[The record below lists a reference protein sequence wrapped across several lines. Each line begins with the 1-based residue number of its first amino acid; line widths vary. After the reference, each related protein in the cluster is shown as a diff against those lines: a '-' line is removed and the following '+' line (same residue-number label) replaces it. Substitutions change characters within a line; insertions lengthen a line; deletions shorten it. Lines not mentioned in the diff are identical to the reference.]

1 MSCHAF
7 CDEAGFSLEEIRAAS
22 AAGQLL
28 TMEIEC
34 SRRCNFRCPYCY
46 EDAEASNELSLDE
59 IRQLI
64 LQAKALGTRGIIILG
79 GEPMIYPDI
88 FEVIAFISDQGLKVE
103 MFTNGS
109 NIDAGNARRL
119 AELDVKVVL
128 KMNSRDPERQNLLC
142 GVPEAQAVIADAFG
156 NLKQAGYGGDGGKP
170 MAVSSVVST
179 VNIDELEEMW
189 NWLRDQKIDPYFE
202 MITPQGNAVGN
213 DWLYVEPEKVEDL
226 FKRLSAS
233 DENRFGESWKPQ
245 PPLAGER
252 CMRHQFSC
260 YVDALGEVMPCV
272 GVNLSIGNIRDNPL
286 KRILHESEV
295 MQDLRN
301 YQGNIKGPCSTCPEN
316 EGCYGCRGAAYQ
328 LTGDYL
334 ASDPLCWKNIDKQ
347 ESIDRLPMPPDGLV
361 PQEPPMR
368 VIDRLLSV
376 GERKA
381 SVEAVV
387 DESCIFLDEAG
398 NLDPV
403 ALVEMLAQTAALFNG
418 FRTRHLEPDSAGFL
432 LGVKKFKVYE
442 PVRVNDRLQIN
453 ASKDMGFGAFSMVNG
468 IVERD
473 GVRVAEGQIK
483 IYHEEAT
490 P

>member
-7 CDEAGFSLEEIRAAS
+7 CDEAGFTLEEIQAAS

-46 EDAEASNELSLDE
+46 EDTEVQDELSLDE
-59 IRQLI
+59 LRQLV
-64 LQAKALGTRGIIILG
+64 LQAKDLGAKGIIILG

-88 FEVIAFISDQGLKVE
+88 FEVIGFIVDQGLKVE

-109 NIDAGNARRL
+109 NIDAENAQRL
-119 AELDVKVVL
+119 AGLDVKVVL
-128 KMNSRDPERQNLLC
+128 KMNSRDPERQNKLC
-142 GVPEAQAVIADAFG
+142 GIPNAHDVIADAFD
-156 NLKQAGYGGDGGKP
+156 NLKQAGYGGGGKA
-170 MAVSSVVST
+170 MAISSVVCT
-179 VNIDELEEMW
+179 VNFDELEEMW
-189 NWLRDQKIDPYFE
+189 NWLRDQGIDPYFE
-202 MITPQGNAVGN
+202 MITPQGSAVGN
-213 DWLYVEPEKVEDL
+213 DWLYVEPERVEEL
-226 FKRLSAS
+226 FARLSAS
-233 DENRFGESWKPQ
+233 DEKRFGEGWKAQ

-272 GVNLSIGNIRDNPL
+272 GVDLSIGNIREKPL

-301 YQGNIKGPCSTCPEN
+301 YRENIKGPCAACPES

-334 ASDPLCWKNIDKQ
+334 ASDPLCWKNIGKQ
-347 ESIDRLPMPPDGLV
+347 EGIDRLPMPAKGLV
-361 PQEPPMR
+361 PQEPPMQL
-368 VIDRLLSV
+368 VDNLLSL

-381 SVEAVV
+381 SIEAVV
-387 DESCIFLDEAG
+387 DESCIFLDEEG
-398 NLDPV
+398 SLDPV
-403 ALVEMLAQTAALFNG
+403 ALVEMLAQSAALFNG
-418 FRTRHLEPDSAGFL
+418 FRTRHLESDAAGFL
-432 LGVKKFKVYE
+432 LGVRNFKVHE
-442 PVRVNDRLQIN
+442 PVRVNDRLRID
-453 ASKDMGFGAFSMVNG
+453 AVKDIGFGAFSMVNG
-468 IVERD
+468 TIERD

-483 IYHEEAT
+483 IYQEEAT
-490 P
+490 A